1 MNDTPNITLLI
12 ADDDPSHLLLCEAA
26 LAGAGFLVHTAC
38 DGQEAVERFP
48 QVNPD
53 AVVLDVTM
61 PRLTGIEACRQ
72 IRKAAGQR
80 LLPILM
86 LTGRNDLQ
94 AISEA
99 FAAGASD
106 FAQKGMNP
114 RLLVERVRFLLRD
127 RALQEELRASR
138 AKLLLAQRIAR
149 VGHWEL
155 SVDGRTVHAS
165 PMVGELLGRDAA
177 ELTGYDCFVKLLDP
191 AERAAALQAFVTCA
205 TGNGGFGFDHRIPA
219 ADGSVICVHQEAE
232 LVEAPSGTGAP
243 VVIVTL
249 QDLTRLHRAEETVRL
264 LSYFDPMSNLPNR
277 RHLEEQQLAAALAES
292 GGAAATAVV
301 TFRVHNFDRVAQARG
316 DDYAT
321 RLVVRVARRIEAELE
336 RFSQGGTIL
345 WRSDMPS
352 VCRTADDEL
361 SLLLRSRESA
371 EHVATVVHG
380 ILEAAASLQPEAE
393 ADYVPAI
400 SAGVA
405 LAESSGVDA
414 AQLVSNAHA
423 AAESAMAPR
432 SCALFSPMPQAQ
444 MRRRLLI
451 ESSLRTALE
460 RRELQLVYQPRVAFE
475 TMELT
480 GVECL
485 VRWDHPQFGTIRPEE
500 FVAVAE
506 ESGVIVDIG
515 RWMIEEA
522 ARQVAAWRERY
533 EQKFFASASVTSR
546 QLRDPRMQSMVLVA
560 LDRHR
565 LPLDGLQIEVSEASL
580 AEAPEAAQAVLK
592 SLRAKGVRIGLED
605 FGTGHS
611 SLGQVRRL
619 PLNSLKLDRSLVADL
634 YSDPWAQGVT
644 AAVLAMARA
653 MQIRTV
659 ADGIDDPAT
668 LEMLHALGCDELQ
681 GLHVAPPMKPLDFED
696 WLERGGARHLAR
708 RRTGAGR
715 DLPDLPESAVEDI
728 MKWGNG

>member
-26 LAGAGFLVHTAC
+26 LAGAGFLVHTAS

-48 QVNPD
+48 EVNPD
-53 AVVLDVTM
+53 VVVLDVMM
-61 PRLTGIEACRQ
+61 PRLTGIEACRH

-155 SVDGRTVHAS
+155 SVDGNTLHAS
-165 PMVGELLGRDAA
+165 PMLGELLSLDASG
-177 ELTGYDCFVKLLDP
+177 LTGYDSFVKLLDP
-191 AERAAALQAFVTCA
+191 ADRVAARQAFVTCA
-205 TGNGGFGFDHRIPA
+205 TGNGGFGLDHRIRT
-219 ADGSVICVHQEAE
+219 ADGNVVCVHQEAE
-232 LVEAPSGTGAP
+232 LVEAPSGAGDP

-264 LSYFDPMSNLPNR
+264 LSYFDTVSGLPNR
-277 RHLEEQQLAAALAES
+277 RHLEEQAAVALAEPA
-292 GGAAATAVV
+292 GAVAVAVV

-316 DDYAT
+316 DDFANK
-321 RLVVRVARRIEAELE
+321 LVIRVARRIEAELE

-345 WRSDMPS
+345 WRSDLPS
-352 VCRTADDEL
+352 VCRTADGEL
-361 SLLLRSRESA
+361 SLLLRSRVSA
-371 EHVATVVHG
+371 EHVATVVHA
-380 ILEAAASLQPEAE
+380 ILESISALQPEADV
-393 ADYVPAI
+393 DYVPAI

-405 LAESSGVDA
+405 LLEGSGVEA

-423 AAESAMAPR
+423 AAEMASAPR
-432 SCALFSPMPQAQ
+432 SCAFFSPMPQAQ

-451 ESSLRTALE
+451 ESSLRTALD
-460 RRELQLVYQPRVAFE
+460 RRELQLVYQPRVALE

-480 GVECL
+480 GIECL
-485 VRWDHPQFGTIRPEE
+485 VRWDHPQFGTIRPDE
-500 FVAVAE
+500 FVAIAE

-522 ARQVAAWRERY
+522 ARQVACWRERY
-533 EQKFFASASVTSR
+533 ERKFFAAASVTGR
-546 QLRDPRMQSMVLVA
+546 QLRDPRMLAMVLVA

-565 LPLDGLQIEVSEASL
+565 LPPDGLQVEVSEASL
-580 AEAPEAAQAVLK
+580 IDAPEAARAVLQ
-592 SLRAKGVRIGLED
+592 SLRAKGVRIGLDD

-668 LEMLHALGCDELQ
+668 LQMLHALGCDELQ

-708 RRTGAGR
+708 RDAAHGR
-715 DLPDLPESAVEDI
+715 NLPELPDSAVEDI

>member
-26 LAGAGFLVHTAC
+26 LAGAGFLVHTAS

-48 QVNPD
+48 EVNPD
-53 AVVLDVTM
+53 VVVLDVMM
-61 PRLTGIEACRQ
+61 PRMTGIEACRH
-72 IRKAAGQR
+72 IRTAAGQR

-106 FAQKGMNP
+106 FAQKGLNP

-155 SVDGRTVHAS
+155 AADGRTLHAS
-165 PMVGELLGRDAA
+165 PMLGELLGLDASG
-177 ELTGYDCFVKLLDP
+177 LTSYDSFVKLLDP
-191 AERAAALQAFVTCA
+191 AERVAARQAFVTCA
-205 TGNGGFGFDHRIPA
+205 TGHGGFGFDHRIRT
-219 ADGSVICVHQEAE
+219 ADGNVVCVHQEAE
-232 LVEAPSGTGAP
+232 LVEAPSGAGDP

-264 LSYFDPMSNLPNR
+264 LSYFDTVSGLPNR
-277 RHLEEQQLAAALAES
+277 RHLEEQAAVALAEPS
-292 GGAAATAVV
+292 GAAATAVV
-301 TFRVHNFDRVAQARG
+301 TFRVHHFDRVAQARG
-316 DDYAT
+316 DDFANK
-321 RLVVRVARRIEAELE
+321 LVIRVARRIEAELE

-345 WRSDMPS
+345 WRSDLPS
-352 VCRTADDEL
+352 VCRTADGEL
-361 SLLLRSRESA
+361 SLLLRSRVSA
-371 EHVATVVHG
+371 EHVATVVHA
-380 ILEAAASLQPEAE
+380 ILESVSTQQPEADV
-393 ADYVPAI
+393 DYVPAI
-400 SAGVA
+400 SAGAA
-405 LAESSGVDA
+405 LVEGAGVEA
-414 AQLVSNAHA
+414 SQLVSNAHA
-423 AAESAMAPR
+423 AAEAASTPR
-432 SCALFSPMPQAQ
+432 SCAFFSPMPQAQ
-444 MRRRLLI
+444 LRRRLLI
-451 ESSLRTALE
+451 ESSLRTALD
-460 RRELQLVYQPRVAFE
+460 RRELQLVYQPRVALD
-475 TMELT
+475 TMELS

-485 VRWDHPQFGTIRPEE
+485 VRWDHPQFGTIRPDE
-500 FVAVAE
+500 FVAIAE

-522 ARQVAAWRERY
+522 ARQLAAWRERY
-533 EQKFFASASVTSR
+533 DRTFFAAVSVTGR
-546 QLRDPRMQSMVLVA
+546 QLRDPRMVSMVLVA

-565 LPLDGLQIEVSEASL
+565 LPPGGLQLEVSEASL
-580 AEAPEAAQAVLK
+580 IDATDAAQAVLK
-592 SLRAKGVRIGLED
+592 TLQAKGVRIGLDD

-611 SLGQVRRL
+611 SLGQIRRL
-619 PLNSLKLDRSLVADL
+619 PLHSLKLDRSLVADL

-644 AAVLAMARA
+644 AAVLAMAHA

-668 LEMLHALGCDELQ
+668 LQMLHALGCDELQ
-681 GLHVAPPMKPLDFED
+681 GLHVAPPMKPLDFEE
-696 WLERGGARHLAR
+696 WLECGGARHLAR
-708 RRTGAGR
+708 RDGTTGR
-715 DLPDLPESAVEDI
+715 ELPELPDGAVDDI
-728 MKWGNG
+728 MKWVNG